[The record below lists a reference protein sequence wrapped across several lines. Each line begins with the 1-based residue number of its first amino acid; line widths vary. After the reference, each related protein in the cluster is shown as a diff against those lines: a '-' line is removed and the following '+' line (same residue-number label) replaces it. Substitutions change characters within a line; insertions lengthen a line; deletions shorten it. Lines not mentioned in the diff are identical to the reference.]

1 MTGPIVLGSGVELF
15 DLSARARVGWKGPRA
30 FEWLRSQGMEP
41 PPGANRWMETA
52 DGCLIARLG
61 GSEFLAEDSSGGG
74 SAARLRGVLENREP
88 GVYPVPRYDTALLV
102 AGPRLMELFSHVCA
116 LDLRPGK
123 IAPDEV
129 CFTTAVGI
137 GVLLMPISPG
147 PEFPHGG
154 LRLWCDGSYG
164 DYLRETLTRIGEGLR

>member
-1 MTGPIVLGSGVELF
+1 MTGLTAMGSGLELF
-15 DLSARARVGWKGPRA
+15 DLSARDRIGWKGPRA
-30 FEWLRSQGMEP
+30 FEWLRSQGVEP
-41 PPGANRWMETA
+41 PAGANRWVETT

-61 GSEFLAEDSSGGG
+61 GSEFLAEENSGGDMVR
-74 SAARLRGVLENREP
+74 RLRATLEIREV

-102 AGPRLMELFSHVCA
+102 AGPRLTELFSQVCA

-123 IAPDEV
+123 IAPDGV
-129 CFTTAVGI
+129 CFTTAAGI

-147 PEFPHGG
+147 PEIPHGG